1 MDTIYVIYEDG
12 ITVDEWWMLEACAT
26 YEEAKRSVNQMCD
39 EENETIYKI
48 VEYKFSR
55 TMGLMM

>member
-12 ITVDEWWMLEACAT
+12 ITVDEWWMLEACTT
-26 YEEAKRSVNQMCD
+26 YEEAKRSVMQMCD

-55 TMGLMM
+55 TMGLMI

>member
-12 ITVDEWWMLEACAT
+12 ITVDEWWMLEACNT
-26 YEEAKRSVNQMCD
+26 YEEAKRSVMQMCD